1 MSSVTDLSS
10 ESPGSKL
17 GARRALPVLSVHNL
31 SKSFGGARALHNV
44 SFDVLPGEVHGLL
57 GKNGSGKS
65 TLVKILSGF
74 HAPDDGG
81 ELQFNGE
88 AVSLPLKPGDYRRLG
103 MAFVHQNLGL
113 VPSLTVLENLRVVQ
127 LTSGKRAFI
136 NWGEERRAARVALGR
151 FGLNI
156 DPEERVDRL
165 TPVHRAQLAI
175 VRAFEEIEAARE
187 QTGKPGLVL
196 LDEPT
201 PFLPSSG
208 VDQLFDMIRSITRSG
223 SSVIFISHDIE
234 EVMEITDRIT
244 VLRDG
249 EVAGELERAGATHG
263 RIVEMIVGRNIDH
276 VARDHAADSAA
287 PVHVRFSALA
297 GRMLEPVDLFV
308 RKGEILGLT
317 GLIGSGYEEVPY
329 LAFGAKRARSGTVGI
344 EGGATIAQHDLS
356 PRQAIDMGFA
366 LLPGDRQNESGVG
379 SLPIVDNMLLP
390 DVRRFFRTGFMR
402 DGEMMR
408 EARRLGTEFEV
419 RPNDPSLKLSALSG
433 GNAQKVLIARW
444 MNRSPALLLLDE
456 PTQGV
461 DVGTRQQIF
470 AALRQAAAE
479 GMSVICAS
487 SEAEQLAEICDRVLI
502 FAKGRIHREIV
513 GDELTKDGISAACYA
528 SLSTG
533 GPPRTTG
540 TTP

>member
-1 MSSVTDLSS
+1 
-10 ESPGSKL
+10 
-17 GARRALPVLSVHNL
+17 
-31 SKSFGGARALHNV
+31 
-44 SFDVLPGEVHGLL
+44 
-57 GKNGSGKS
+57 
-65 TLVKILSGF
+65 
-74 HAPDDGG
+74 
-81 ELQFNGE
+81 
-88 AVSLPLKPGDYRRLG
+88 
-103 MAFVHQNLGL
+103 
-113 VPSLTVLENLRVVQ
+113 
-127 LTSGKRAFI
+127 
-136 NWGEERRAARVALGR
+136 
-151 FGLNI
+151 
-156 DPEERVDRL
+156 
-165 TPVHRAQLAI
+165 
-175 VRAFEEIEAARE
+175 
-187 QTGKPGLVL
+187 
-196 LDEPT
+196 
-201 PFLPSSG
+201 
-208 VDQLFDMIRSITRSG
+208 
-223 SSVIFISHDIE
+223 
-234 EVMEITDRIT
+234 
-244 VLRDG
+244 
-249 EVAGELERAGATHG
+249 
-263 RIVEMIVGRNIDH
+263 MIVGRNIDH

-444 MNRSPALLLLDE
+444 MNRSPALLLD
-456 PTQGV
+456 GRRRV
-461 DVGTRQQIF
+461 DVGTRQQSLL
-470 AALRQAAAE
+470 LRQAAAE

-487 SEAEQLAEICDRVLI
+487 RVSNLPKSETACSLRQ
-502 FAKGRIHREIV
+502 
-513 GDELTKDGISAACYA
+513 AAFIA
-528 SLSTG
+528 S
-533 GPPRTTG
+533 RQR
-540 TTP
+540 